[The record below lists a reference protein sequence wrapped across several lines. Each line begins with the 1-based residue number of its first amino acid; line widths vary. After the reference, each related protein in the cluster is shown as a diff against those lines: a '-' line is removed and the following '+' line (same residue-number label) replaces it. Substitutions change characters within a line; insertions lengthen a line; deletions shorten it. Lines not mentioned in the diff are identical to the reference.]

1 MVRGSNLNCTKIR
14 LERDHNGG
22 GHFYC
27 MGRLVVERLVK
38 ERLVME
44 RLVKE
49 RLVMEHLVMERL
61 LIKHLLTRRFF
72 VHQSL

>member
-44 RLVKE
+44 RLV
-49 RLVMEHLVMERL
+49 MEHLVMERL

>member
-14 LERDHNGG
+14 LERDHNGR

-44 RLVKE
+44 RL
-49 RLVMEHLVMERL
+49 

>member
-44 RLVKE
+44 RL
-49 RLVMEHLVMERL
+49 